1 MRIRIAR
8 RELALTAILT
18 LAPTIT
24 FFFVFSVI
32 TALLGEII
40 AAQT

>member
-24 FFFVFSVI
+24 FFSVI